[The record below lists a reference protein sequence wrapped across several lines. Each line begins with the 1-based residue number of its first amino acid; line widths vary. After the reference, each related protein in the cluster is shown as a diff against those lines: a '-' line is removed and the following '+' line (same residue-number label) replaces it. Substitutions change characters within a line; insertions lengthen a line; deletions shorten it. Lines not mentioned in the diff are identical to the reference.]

1 MLLCTRVLFIATIGT
16 EVFVF
21 LKDLQRLHLIA
32 TDSYPL
38 VNGYGYGVIESGDHR
53 LFRGES
59 SIELGYHLQSL
70 YFDDRFILGE
80 VIEWPHYQDRPYGSR
95 HSYFIFDTET
105 GKYTPGLT
113 TPAFKAELEK
123 LGIPQDIELSKRSD
137 DNWLKQQK
145 R

>member
-1 MLLCTRVLFIATIGT
+1 MLLSTGIAFIGT
-16 EVFVF
+16 EVFAF
-21 LKDLQRLHLIA
+21 LKGLQSVHLIA

-53 LFRGES
+53 LIGRR

-70 YFDDRFILGE
+70 YFDDRFIIGE
-80 VIEWPHYQDRPYGSR
+80 VIEWPYYQDRPYGNK

-105 GKYTPGLT
+105 GKYLPGLT

-123 LGIPQDIELSKRSD
+123 LGISENIELSKRSD
-137 DNWLKQQK
+137 RNWLKQQTAI
-145 R
+145 RH